1 MAEKRFEETFHRT
14 LPSEMYNDLQSASF
28 HATERRS
35 DPNYEFDI
43 IPEEN
48 APPVPSPRTKQ
59 QVYGQMIT
67 PKSYDGKSNPR
78 IWLNHYETVAEANLW
93 SDDLK
98 LRRVVGSLDGA
109 AQNWYMNLRMVR
121 QFENWAKF
129 KEALIN
135 RFTNTMDDIMLTENI
150 IRTRQKNNDFDSY
163 WEQKIGLIRLTN
175 PNMNEKELMHHMFNG
190 LNKELR
196 TQVLD
201 KLIVRK
207 CDTAAELQLLVKEL
221 VDIQNYQ
228 QEETYNPQKKGKYH
242 SNAIVEV
249 QKPWTPENKWTPNK
263 NNDQKYQR
271 LEKEIKNQSSEIIK
285 EIKDLLTKGKRTY
298 NNKSK
303 IERSEE
309 RKSPD
314 RKNVECFSCKRKGH
328 FSNECPNKEIECY
341 ACHQKGHFANN
352 CNKKDIECFICHEKG
367 HISKNCSLE
376 RKPSK
381 EKIRCY
387 KCNEM
392 GHYANECSSAQDKEE
407 AAPKE
412 NPNKKDTNRGNAN
425 RRN

>member
-28 HATERRS
+28 NPTERRS
-35 DPNYEFDI
+35 DPINDFDPF
-43 IPEEN
+43 PEEN
-48 APPVPSPRTKQ
+48 APPIPVPRTKQ

-109 AQNWYMNLRMVR
+109 AQNWYMNLRMIK
-121 QFENWAKF
+121 QFENWTKF

-228 QEETYNPQKKGKYH
+228 QEETYNPQRRGKYH
-242 SNAIVEV
+242 SNAMVEV
-249 QKPWTPENKWTPNK
+249 QKQWTPEKKWNQNKPN
-263 NNDQKYQR
+263 DPKYQR
-271 LEKEIKNQSSEIIK
+271 IEQELKNQSSDIK
-285 EIKDLLTKGKRTY
+285 EIKTLISKGKKF
-298 NNKSK
+298 NNKNRAK
-303 IERSEE
+303 FEEKDERQ
-309 RKSPD
+309 KTD
-314 RKNVECFSCKRKGH
+314 RKDIECFSCKRKGH
-328 FSNECPNKEIECY
+328 YANECKNKEIECY
-341 ACHQKGHFANN
+341 ACHQKGHYAND
-352 CNKKDIECFICHEKG
+352 CRSKDIECYACHEKG
-367 HISKNCSLE
+367 HTSKNCS
-376 RKPSK
+376 K
-381 EKIRCY
+381 EKIKCFN
-387 KCNEM
+387 CNEI
-392 GHYANECSSAQDKEE
+392 GHYANECPSAAEKKEQE
-407 AAPKE
+407 
-412 NPNKKDTNRGNAN
+412 KKDMSKKREINRGNAN
-425 RRN
+425 KRN